1 MTTLP
6 PLCLECRHLDPDAP
20 ASTPRCKAFPQGIPP
35 LIWLG
40 EIEHATPIPGDNGI
54 QFEQA
59 EQAGK

>member
-40 EIEHATPIPGDNGI
+40 EVEHTTPIPGDNGI
-54 QFEQA
+54 QFERA
-59 EQAGK
+59 SE